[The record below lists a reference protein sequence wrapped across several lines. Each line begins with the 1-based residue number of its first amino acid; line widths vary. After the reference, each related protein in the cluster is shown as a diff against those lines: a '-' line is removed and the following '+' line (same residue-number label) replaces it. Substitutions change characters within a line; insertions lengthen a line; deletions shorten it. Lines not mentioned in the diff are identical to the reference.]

1 MCFSMCSLQDA
12 LVIEQVC
19 LQWRGTGL
27 VRRYMHAA
35 VKLLTPQSDAIR
47 ECTCSPRSFRPL
59 AQWITQNGSQATRG
73 LRLLAKFASES
84 KEKAKRFD
92 NISIGERRKSGMRVH
107 EGQEVGESKQLHLF
121 PLIAEEMARSTL
133 QELSRK
139 HEEFTIA
146 ASGLAAMMGSRLR
159 CVECHR
165 TYEWHEPGRYTV
177 TYCARYFLACG
188 KVLSIQDHL
197 LISFDDHIV
206 PEAAVWVDLARNHD
220 LQMRFGENQNGEKML
235 LSIQG
240 DIMPKD
246 YNEDSDFETLFDA
259 GVLCE
264 IKEALGL
271 HCSDTTALYVIWCFL
286 LAPRKWED
294 NGFMHHTRNI
304 IQNDVDDVDDSLDG
318 LFAHDD
324 FHHFA
329 EPSRFG
335 MLLWLLKKAETRG
348 VYESIKSERMK
359 VCRESIPRRLR
370 WAQEAGICTDDFD
383 LGVFSNA
390 DMHTAASA
398 SDLYN
403 PQFWMLP
410 PWIRQPIAHDE
421 VQ

>member
-1 MCFSMCSLQDA
+1 
-12 LVIEQVC
+12 
-19 LQWRGTGL
+19 
-27 VRRYMHAA
+27 
-35 VKLLTPQSDAIR
+35 
-47 ECTCSPRSFRPL
+47 
-59 AQWITQNGSQATRG
+59 
-73 LRLLAKFASES
+73 LAKFASES

-304 IQNDVDDVDDSLDG
+304 IQNDVDDVDDS
-318 LFAHDD
+318 
-324 FHHFA
+324 
-329 EPSRFG
+329 
-335 MLLWLLKKAETRG
+335 
-348 VYESIKSERMK
+348 YESIKSERMK